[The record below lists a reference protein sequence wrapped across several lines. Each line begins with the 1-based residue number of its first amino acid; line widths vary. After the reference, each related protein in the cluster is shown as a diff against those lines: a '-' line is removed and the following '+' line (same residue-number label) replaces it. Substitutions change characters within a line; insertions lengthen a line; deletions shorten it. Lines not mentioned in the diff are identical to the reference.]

1 MVREAMTRPT
11 EDFINGH
18 PIYKQ
23 DQYTPTDLVKILGV
37 TRATIYKYIN
47 NAEFPLPMR
56 KRRINSRQF
65 ITGADL
71 MRWYRAYK

>member
-1 MVREAMTRPT
+1 MVRETMTRQT

-23 DQYTPTDLVKILGV
+23 DQYSIKDLMTILDKC
-37 TRATIYKYIN
+37 RATIYVYIRDK
-47 NAEFPLPMR
+47 EFPLPMK

>member
-1 MVREAMTRPT
+1 MVRETMTRQT

-18 PIYKQ
+18 PIFKQ
-23 DQYTPTDLVKILGV
+23 DQYSPSDLVTILKV
-37 TRATIYKYIN
+37 SRATIYKYIKN
-47 NAEFPLPMR
+47 EEFPLPMR

>member
-1 MVREAMTRPT
+1 MVREAMTRQT

-23 DQYTPTDLVKILGV
+23 DQYSPSDLVVILKV
-37 TRATIYKYIN
+37 SRATIYKYIN
-47 NAEFPLPMR
+47 NEEFPLPMR
-56 KRRINSRQF
+56 RRRMNSRQF

>member
-1 MVREAMTRPT
+1 MVREAMTRQT

-18 PIYKQ
+18 PIFKQ
-23 DQYTPTDLVKILGV
+23 DQYSPSDLVVILKV
-37 TRATIYKYIN
+37 SRATVYKYIKN
-47 NAEFPLPMR
+47 EEFPLPMR